1 MFTSL
6 IQSNIMKITPLDL
19 AGAGMIGIVL
29 IIIIMVIINAFP
41 KPTHIIHDTHTLAT
55 CERWM
60 FYQGKSITTM
70 TIETRDTLIFETRE
84 LSLTEYKTK

>member
-1 MFTSL
+1 MINRILNILAVFIAAIAMSFVLWVAVKL
-6 IQSNIMKITPLDL
+6 IQS
-19 AGAGMIGIVL
+19 
-29 IIIIMVIINAFP
+29 

-84 LSLTEYKTK
+84 LSLTEYKTN

>member
-1 MFTSL
+1 MINRILNILAVFIAAIAMSFVLWVAVKL
-6 IQSNIMKITPLDL
+6 IQS
-19 AGAGMIGIVL
+19 
-29 IIIIMVIINAFP
+29 

-60 FYQGKSITTM
+60 FIQGKSITTM

-84 LSLTEYKTK
+84 LSLTEYKSK